1 MKFGFCNVLFSDVLQ
16 LLSFSLKLDPNEET
30 PTLRVSSTP
39 YTLQLMDSLPAREVS
54 SIWGFFVKFFIHI
67 LPNLVLSR
75 AV

>member
-1 MKFGFCNVLFSDVLQ
+1 MKFDIATYAILPDVLQ

-54 SIWGFFVKFFIHI
+54 VDFKL
-67 LPNLVLSR
+67 LPMNVCDLVLFHR
-75 AV
+75 VA